1 MLIKELIEDKSSK
14 TTTFYLRNENT
25 KIDKKLLLF
34 LEHYS
39 LKNQNVD
46 TRICIHKNKSSKH
59 HSMVLLQNKNNYY
72 RPHKHKNKGDTFL
85 ILKGKLA
92 CFLFN
97 NKGKIK
103 FKCVLKKNEIFRTP
117 SNTFHAVMPLTKR
130 VFYFE
135 TKKGPFLKK
144 NDSIFANWSPSNKE
158 NKIKIKNYKN
168 MLLKSINK
176 V

>member
-1 MLIKELIEDKSSK
+1 MLIKELVEDKSGK
-14 TTTFYLRNENT
+14 TPTFYLKNENI

-34 LEHYS
+34 LERFS
-39 LKNQNVD
+39 LHNKNID
-46 TRICIHKNKSSKH
+46 ARICIHKKKSSKH

-72 RPHKHKNKGDTFL
+72 RPHKHKSKGDTFL

-103 FKCVLKKNEIFRTP
+103 FKCILKKNEIFRTP
-117 SNTFHAVMPLTKR
+117 NNTFHAILPVTKK
-130 VFYFE
+130 VLYFE

-144 NDSIFANWSPSNKE
+144 NDSIFASWSPSNKD
-158 NKIKIKNYKN
+158 NKNLIKNYKN
-168 MLLKSINK
+168 MLLKSINEI
-176 V
+176 